1 MYCALRILA
10 LGAIALATYAAGPPY
25 AIVNARVVTAPG
37 KTIAQG
43 SIVLRDGLIQS
54 VGENLAIPPDA
65 RIYDAKGLTVYAGW
79 IDSYTHFGFAP
90 VARPSAGT
98 TAASAAPDDVNS
110 PEKYL
115 SPKPVGVFPD
125 VSSALKMTP
134 PATPDARRGLGFTAV
149 LSVPRE
155 GIWQGSSA
163 LVNLGGVAP
172 AEAVVRA
179 GAGMHVSFARQP
191 GRTYPNSLMGVFAV
205 LRQSLV
211 TAQQHRE
218 AEALYEQAGGRR
230 MPRPKLD
237 PVSAA
242 LEPVLDGKVPVVFRA
257 NSAEEIRRALRFAD
271 EFKLRPVIF
280 GGAEAWRVAGLL
292 KSRGIPVLVDL
303 ALAPAGRGASF
314 GSFEPGEEE
323 PANSPRRFAAEANAA
338 KLEQAG
344 VRFAL
349 VSGTLERSDQIGERV
364 RMAMARGLSAEGAL
378 RALTSAPAEIVG
390 AGAQLGSIEP
400 GKIANLT
407 LLNGDAFAEKT
418 RVAAVVIDGQFYD
431 PPAAPLSAANP
442 ARQAGASQP
451 AAPVAPAPERKPPD
465 AEPAPRD
472 LVIRNATLLTV
483 TQGTIENGAIWIHEG
498 KIREAGRAVNAPA
511 DAKVIDAT
519 GQYVMPGIVD
529 SHSHTAMANGINEG
543 APAISPQ
550 ARVQDVLEPEDIDL
564 YRALAGG
571 VTTLNILHGSAN
583 AIGGQNA
590 TVKIKWGRPVEE
602 MLFPGAPPGIKMALG
617 ENPKRSNF
625 SGGAPRF
632 PATRMGV
639 ENVIRESFTRA
650 REYARAWAE
659 YRERSGRGEKVQ
671 APERNL
677 VLDELA
683 DVLAGKVL
691 VHAHCYRAD
700 EISMLLDL
708 ADEFGFKIR
717 SLQHVLEGYKVT
729 EKIKKHGAGA
739 STFADNWGYKM
750 EAWDGTA
757 YNAALMAKAGI
768 RVAVNSDLD
777 ERARRLY
784 QEAAKTMK
792 YGGLSETQALRT
804 ITIDP
809 AWMLGID
816 HRVGS
821 IEPGKDAD
829 LAIFNG
835 HPFSPYARVEKTIID
850 GQVFF
855 DRARDL
861 AARIPWKEEYEA
873 EPPARAA
880 GPSQ

>member
-1 MYCALRILA
+1 MLA
-10 LGAIALATYAAGPPY
+10 LGAIASAIHAAGPPY
-25 AIVNARVVTAPG
+25 AIVNARIVTAPG

-54 VGENLAIPPDA
+54 VGENPSIPPDV

-79 IDSYTHFGFAP
+79 IDGYTHFGFAAAP
-90 VARPSAGT
+90 RTSGG
-98 TAASAAPDDVNS
+98 TAAGGATPDDVNS
-110 PEKYL
+110 PEQYI
-115 SPKPVGVFPD
+115 SPKPGGVFPD
-125 VSSALKMTP
+125 VSAALKIAMPT
-134 PATPDARRGLGFTAV
+134 TPDARRGLGFTAV

-155 GIWQGSSA
+155 GIWQGTSA
-163 LVNLGGVAP
+163 LVNLSGTATG
-172 AEAVVRA
+172 EMVVRDA
-179 GAGMHVSFARQP
+179 VGMHVSFARQA

-205 LRQSLV
+205 LRQSLI
-211 TAQQHRE
+211 TAQQHRD
-218 AEALYEQAGGRR
+218 AAALYAVSGGRGL
-230 MPRPKLD
+230 PRPKLD
-237 PVSAA
+237 PLSAA
-242 LEPVLDGKVPVVFRA
+242 LEPVLDGKLPVVFQA

-271 EFKLRPVIF
+271 EFRLRPVIF
-280 GGAEAWRVAGLL
+280 GGAEAWRVADLL

-314 GSFEPGEEE
+314 GSLERGDEE
-323 PANSPRRFAAEANAA
+323 PANSPRRFDAEANAA
-338 KLEQAG
+338 RLEKAG

-349 VSGTLERSDQIGERV
+349 VSGTLERADQIAERV
-364 RMAMARGLSAEGAL
+364 RMVISRGLGVEAAL
-378 RALTSAPAEIVG
+378 RALTSAPAEILG

-418 RVAAVVIDGQFYD
+418 SAAAVVVDGQFYD
-431 PPAAPLSAANP
+431 PPARAPSV
-442 ARQAGASQP
+442 RQAGGAHPPAP
-451 AAPVAPAPERKPPD
+451 AAPAPDRKPPD
-465 AEPAPRD
+465 AEPASRD
-472 LVIRNATLLTV
+472 LVIRNATILTV

-498 KIREAGRAVNAPA
+498 KIREAGRAVNAPS
-511 DAKVIDAT
+511 DAKVIDGT
-519 GQYVMPGIVD
+519 GKYVMPGIID

-650 REYARAWAE
+650 REYARAWGE
-659 YRERSGRGEKVQ
+659 YRERSGRGEKAQ

-708 ADEFGFKIR
+708 ADEFGFKVR

-816 HRVGS
+816 QRVGS

-855 DRARDL
+855 DRARDV
-861 AARIPWKEEYEA
+861 ASRIPWKEEYEA

-880 GPSQ
+880 GPSR